1 MLCLIFY
8 HSMLSFD
15 VHLNSYGRHV
25 IVLLYFQAFLFLE
38 VALPTIDRLLR
49 LYNSKKLFPAIWI
62 IITAAPAL
70 PFILHLCSTAS
81 QSLEIDSDKVYVL
94 TLKWPQIQSQS
105 IYFSKSFWG
114 DMSPHTPSIN
124 MLRMLIVHTM
134 EHIYRCPT

>member
-1 MLCLIFY
+1 MLYLIFY

-15 VHLNSYGRHV
+15 VHLNSYGRYV

-49 LYNSKKLFPAIWI
+49 LYNSKKLLPAIWI
-62 IITAAPAL
+62 IIIAAPAL

-81 QSLEIDSDKVYVL
+81 HSLEIDSDKVYVL

-105 IYFSKSFWG
+105 IYFSKIFWG
-114 DMSPHTPSIN
+114 ACHHTP
-124 MLRMLIVHTM
+124 LALTC
-134 EHIYRCPT
+134 YAC